1 MTLRHFKSIPT
12 FSYPS
17 QVGKYLPQKFLLNL
31 LSIGDKRG
39 EEMIGEVDKLTP
51 KEGSWHA
58 GKRWQ
63 AGKDAQMQ
71 GQLLTQS
78 GAISCA
84 KDLVIYSLK
93 FPSYG
98 FFR

>member
-1 MTLRHFKSIPT
+1 MLA
-12 FSYPS
+12 

-58 GKRWQ
+58 GKRWH

-71 GQLLTQS
+71 GQY
-78 GAISCA
+78 IN
-84 KDLVIYSLK
+84 DHE
-93 FPSYG
+93 SYICTW
-98 FFR
+98 